1 MDDASAAAC
10 AARDVARRFASAGFP
25 QAAAPAARNPET
37 EEFVGDRRL
46 RGLLEDWDGFRPG
59 RGPTVVDWV
68 ANKKLEISNFN
79 FKFPRARNIEIIR
92 YYRQVLQG
100 SFSVV
105 SKPNFAS
112 KHSLESSRRDLHN
125 ALLCTVLDRSLISIF
140 SLKNASFC

>member
-1 MDDASAAAC
+1 MREVLAMDDASAAAC

-25 QAAAPAARNPET
+25 QAAAPAALPET

-92 YYRQVLQG
+92 YYGQTLQG
-100 SFSVV
+100 SFSAV
-105 SKPNFAS
+105 SKPNFGS
-112 KHSLESSRRDLHN
+112 K
-125 ALLCTVLDRSLISIF
+125 F
-140 SLKNASFC
+140 S